1 MRGSFYVKLNSVE
14 PVAIQYDENGLGKK
28 KLVTKQPVL
37 IYSKIIE
44 MIDALI
50 FWIVLMAEEFHI

>member
-14 PVAIQYDENGLGKK
+14 PVEIQYDENGLGKK

-37 IYSKIIE
+37 IYSKIIQ

-50 FWIVLMAEEFHI
+50 FELF